1 MVAHTELPA
10 QLPHE
15 KIVSSGKDLEC
26 RNSDSGSGV
35 TERQE
40 LQDNSVQKNHTS
52 QPNGSSAC
60 KKSYHKEE
68 ECSLFVAFFTFLSY
82 GVLLML
88 GYVREFFM
96 PITTKEKNREHKKK
110 NAFVTSQIRDIEE
123 CPSFTNFTIYLSYGV
138 LFLVGY
144 VKEFFYPPST
154 KETNREGY
162 VPLYI
167 GFESFYT
174 RNVYRRIQ
182 DCWNRAISSV
192 PGAEID
198 LLERYTPDYG
208 WTMKLTGK
216 VLKCINAGSYNYL
229 GFAENH
235 GPCHDAAELTTKEV
249 GITTSSSRLEL
260 GTLEIHKKLEALV
273 SEFLGV
279 EDAITFGMGFATN
292 VLNLPSILGPGCL
305 VLSDEFNHA
314 SLILGLRLSGATVK
328 VFQHNNAADLEKK
341 LREALIHGHP
351 RTRRPWKKAMIVVEG
366 IYSMEGSIC
375 DLPNFIRIK
384 KKYKTYLYVDEAH
397 SIGALGPRG
406 GGVVDYYGADPKDVD
421 IHMGT
426 FTKSFGAA
434 GGYIAGS
441 KELVNHLRVNSHAQS
456 YAVSMSP
463 PVAQQIITSMSII
476 MGKDGSN
483 EGRRR
488 IQQLA
493 RNVKYFRQRLRQMGF
508 IVYGHDDSPV
518 VPLLLYLIPKI
529 TMFVRELTKRGV
541 AGVGVGFPAT
551 KITGGRMRF
560 CLSAAHTKE
569 MLDKILKEVDVVG
582 DMCSCKYSKIPKS
595 AKPIEW

>member
-10 QLPHE
+10 QVPHE
-15 KIVSSGKDLEC
+15 KILNNKHFERCNNEKTPVNSAGGTKGKVHHQNGTTISTQNGYASPGYE
-26 RNSDSGSGV
+26 NSNV
-35 TERQE
+35 
-40 LQDNSVQKNHTS
+40 
-52 QPNGSSAC
+52 PN
-60 KKSYHKEE
+60 KKKIHQKEE
-68 ECSLFVAFFTFLSY
+68 ECSIFVAFFTFLSY
-82 GVLLML
+82 GVLLL
-88 GYVREFFM
+88 VGHIKEFFSRA
-96 PITTKEKNREHKKK
+96 TTKEK
-110 NAFVTSQIRDIEE
+110 
-123 CPSFTNFTIYLSYGV
+123 
-138 LFLVGY
+138 
-144 VKEFFYPPST
+144 
-154 KETNREGY
+154 NREGY

-182 DCWNRAISSV
+182 DCWNRTICSV

-198 LLERYTPDYG
+198 LMERYTPDYG

-216 VLKCINAGSYNYL
+216 IIKCINAGSYNYL
-229 GFAENH
+229 GFAENK
-235 GPCHDAAELTTKEV
+235 GPCHDAAEHTTKEV
-249 GITTSSSRLEL
+249 GITTSSPRMEL
-260 GTLEIHKKLEALV
+260 GTLEIHRELEQLV
-273 SEFLGV
+273 IEFLGV

-292 VLNLPSILGPGCL
+292 VLNLPSLLDPSCL

-328 VFQHNNAADLEKK
+328 VFRHNNSEDLEKK
-341 LREALIHGHP
+341 LREALICGHP
-351 RTRRPWKKAMIVVEG
+351 RTHRPWKKAIIVVEG

-375 DLPNFIRIK
+375 DLPNFVRIK

-397 SIGALGPRG
+397 SIGALGPNG
-406 GGVVDYYGADPKDVD
+406 GGVVDYYGVDPKEVD
-421 IHMGT
+421 IQMGT

-441 KELVNHLRVNSHAQS
+441 KDLINHLRVTSHAQI
-456 YAVSMSP
+456 YASSMSP

-476 MGKDGSN
+476 MGKKGSG

-488 IQQLA
+488 IQQLS

-518 VPLLLYLIPKI
+518 VPMILYLIPKI
-529 TMFVRELTKRGV
+529 SMFVRELTKRGV

-569 MLDKILKEVDVVG
+569 MLDKILEEVDEVG
-582 DMCSCKYSKIPKS
+582 YLCGCHYSSFRDSEPV
-595 AKPIEW
+595 EW

>member
-10 QLPHE
+10 DVPHAKIINNEQFAECSSE
-15 KIVSSGKDLEC
+15 KAAG
-26 RNSDSGSGV
+26 DSGGYAQAHIHEQHG
-35 TERQE
+35 T
-40 LQDNSVQKNHTS
+40 SVAI
-52 QPNGSSAC
+52 PNGDARPGTENVSGYKRKIC
-60 KKSYHKEE
+60 QKEE

-82 GVLLML
+82 GVLLMV
-88 GYVREFFM
+88 GYIKEFFS
-96 PITTKEKNREHKKK
+96 PVTTKEKNRE
-110 NAFVTSQIRDIEE
+110 DIEE
-123 CPSFTNFTIYLSYGV
+123 CPPFTTFTIYLSYGV
-138 LFLVGY
+138 LFFVGY
-144 VKEFFYPPST
+144 IKEFFYPPST
-154 KETNREGY
+154 KEKNREGY

-182 DCWNRAISSV
+182 DCWNRTICSV

-198 LLERYTPDYG
+198 LMERYTPDYG
-208 WTMKLTGK
+208 WTMKMTGK
-216 VLKCINAGSYNYL
+216 IIKCINAGSYNYL
-229 GFAENH
+229 GFAENK
-235 GPCHDAAELTTKEV
+235 GPCHDAAEQVTKEL
-249 GITTSSSRLEL
+249 GFTTCSPCVEL
-260 GTLEIHKKLEALV
+260 GTLEIHRKLERLV

-292 VLNLPSILGPGCL
+292 VLNLPSLLGPGCL
-305 VLSDEFNHA
+305 VMSDEFNHA

-328 VFQHNNAADLEKK
+328 VFRHNDSEDLEKK
-341 LREALIHGHP
+341 LREALLYGHP
-351 RTRRPWKKAMIVVEG
+351 RTRRPWKKALIVVEG

-384 KKYKTYLYVDEAH
+384 NKYKTYLYVDEAH
-397 SIGALGPRG
+397 SIGALGPHG
-406 GGVVDYYGADPKDVD
+406 GGVVDYYGVDPKDVD

-441 KELVNHLRVNSHAQS
+441 KDLINYLRVTSHAQV
-456 YAVSMSP
+456 YASSMPP
-463 PVAQQIITSMSII
+463 PVAQQIITSMTII
-476 MGKDGSN
+476 MGKDGTS

-488 IQQLA
+488 IQQLS

-518 VPLLLYLIPKI
+518 VPMLLYLIPKI
-529 TMFVRELTKRGV
+529 SMFVRELTKRGV

-560 CLSAAHTKE
+560 CLSAAHTKD
-569 MLDKILKEVDVVG
+569 MLDKILKEVDAVG
-582 DMCSCKYSKIPKS
+582 YLCGSHYSS
-595 AKPIEW
+595 AVKNSQPIKW

>member
-10 QLPHE
+10 QVPNE
-15 KIVSSGKDLEC
+15 KILNQDQIARCSDAKSFGHARPDIEDAVYVQNGAAIPIQNGGKVIPVAD
-26 RNSDSGSGV
+26 GKP
-35 TERQE
+35 ER
-40 LQDNSVQKNHTS
+40 KARH
-52 QPNGSSAC
+52 
-60 KKSYHKEE
+60 HKEE
-68 ECSLFVAFFTFLSY
+68 ECSLFVAFFTFVSY
-82 GVLLML
+82 GVLLL
-88 GYVREFFM
+88 VGYIKEFFN
-96 PITTKEKNREHKKK
+96 PPSTKEKNREE
-110 NAFVTSQIRDIEE
+110 NEE
-123 CPSFTNFTIYLSYGV
+123 CSPFTNFTIYLSYGV
-138 LFLVGY
+138 LFFVGY

-182 DCWNRAISSV
+182 DCWNRAICSV
-192 PGAEID
+192 PGAYID
-198 LLERYTPDYG
+198 LLERYSPDYG

-216 VLKCINAGSYNYL
+216 VIKCINVGSYNYL
-229 GFAENH
+229 GFAENV
-235 GPCHDAAELTTKEV
+235 GQCHDDSEKALKQH
-249 GITTSSSRLEL
+249 GISSCSPRLEL
-260 GTLEIHKKLEALV
+260 GTGTLHRQLETLV

-279 EDAITFGMGFATN
+279 EDAITFGMGYATN
-292 VLNLPSILGPGCL
+292 VLNLPSLLGPGCL

-328 VFQHNNAADLEKK
+328 VFRHNDSEDLERK
-341 LREALIHGHP
+341 LREAIILGHP

-366 IYSMEGSIC
+366 IYSMEGTIC

-397 SIGALGPRG
+397 SIGALGPNG
-406 GGVVDYYGADPKDVD
+406 GGVVDYYGVDPKEVD
-421 IHMGT
+421 IQMGT

-441 KELVNHLRVNSHAQS
+441 KELINHLRVHSHAQT
-456 YAVSMSP
+456 YGVSMSP
-463 PVAQQIITSMSII
+463 PVAQQIITAMSTI
-476 MGKDGSN
+476 MGRNGND

-488 IQQLA
+488 ILQLS
-493 RNVKYFRQRLRQMGF
+493 RNVKYFRQRLRQKGF

-518 VPLLLYLIPKI
+518 VPMILYLIPKI
-529 TMFVRELTKRGV
+529 SMFVRELTKRGV

-551 KITGGRMRF
+551 RITGGRMRF

-569 MLDKILKEVDVVG
+569 MLDKILEEVDEVG
-582 DMCSCKYSKIPKS
+582 HLCSAHYSSIPKS
-595 AKPIEW
+595 KEPIEW

>member
-1 MVAHTELPA
+1 MVAHTEIPA
-10 QLPHE
+10 HVTHE
-15 KIVSSGKDLEC
+15 KLVKTSKNVQFESGDTGANGPGDLHAQDKSLHNKSTSRPEE
-26 RNSDSGSGV
+26 GSAMNK
-35 TERQE
+35 R
-40 LQDNSVQKNHTS
+40 
-52 QPNGSSAC
+52 AF
-60 KKSYHKEE
+60 HKEE

-88 GYVREFFM
+88 GYIREFFV
-96 PITTKEKNREHKKK
+96 PVTTKEK
-110 NAFVTSQIRDIEE
+110 
-123 CPSFTNFTIYLSYGV
+123 
-138 LFLVGY
+138 
-144 VKEFFYPPST
+144 
-154 KETNREGY
+154 NREGY

-182 DCWNRAISSV
+182 DCWNRAIASV

-208 WTMKLTGK
+208 WTMKVTGK
-216 VLKCINAGSYNYL
+216 KLKCINAGSYNYL
-229 GFAENH
+229 GFAENN
-235 GPCHDAAELTTKEV
+235 GPCHDTSCETTKAV
-249 GITTSSSRLEL
+249 GITTSSPRLEL
-260 GTLEIHKKLEALV
+260 GTLEIHKKLETLV
-273 SEFLGV
+273 TEFLGV

-292 VLNLPSILGPGCL
+292 VLNLPSLLGPGCL

-328 VFQHNNAADLEKK
+328 VFQHNNANDLERK

-375 DLPNFIRIK
+375 DLPGFIRIK

-406 GGVVDYYGADPKDVD
+406 GGVVDYYGVDPKDVD

-441 KELVNHLRVNSHAQS
+441 KDLINHLRVYSHAQS
-456 YAVSMSP
+456 YAASMPP

-476 MGKDGSN
+476 MGKDGTG

-569 MLDKILKEVDVVG
+569 MLDKILQEVDFVG

-595 AKPIEW
+595 LEPIEW

>member
-1 MVAHTELPA
+1 VAHTEFPA
-10 QLPHE
+10 QVSHHKIINNTQFVECNNE
-15 KIVSSGKDLEC
+15 KIAGNNAGNDQGNTHQQHGIRATKQNGAASSGFD
-26 RNSDSGSGV
+26 NVSGSK
-35 TERQE
+35 RS
-40 LQDNSVQKNHTS
+40 N
-52 QPNGSSAC
+52 
-60 KKSYHKEE
+60 YHKEE

-82 GVLLML
+82 GVLLFV
-88 GYVREFFM
+88 GYIKEFFS
-96 PITTKEKNREHKKK
+96 PVTTKEKNRE
-110 NAFVTSQIRDIEE
+110 DIEE
-123 CPSFTNFTIYLSYGV
+123 CPPFTTFTIYLSYGV
-138 LFLVGY
+138 LFFVGY
-144 VKEFFYPPST
+144 TKEFFYPPST
-154 KETNREGY
+154 KEKNREGY

-182 DCWNRAISSV
+182 DCWNRTICSV

-198 LLERYTPDYG
+198 LMERYTPDYG

-216 VLKCINAGSYNYL
+216 TIKCINAGSYNYL
-229 GFAENH
+229 GFAENN
-235 GPCHDAAELTTKEV
+235 GPCHDAATQVTKDA
-249 GITTSSSRLEL
+249 GLTTSSPRIEL
-260 GTLEIHKKLEALV
+260 GTLEIHRRLEKLV

-292 VLNLPSILGPGCL
+292 VLNLPSLLGPGCL

-328 VFQHNNAADLEKK
+328 VFRHNDSEDLERK

-375 DLPNFIRIK
+375 DLPNFVRIK
-384 KKYKTYLYVDEAH
+384 NKYKTYLYVDEAH
-397 SIGALGPRG
+397 SIGALGPHG
-406 GGVVDYYGADPKDVD
+406 GGVVDYYGVDPKEVD

-441 KELVNHLRVNSHAQS
+441 KDLINYLRVTSHAQV
-456 YAVSMSP
+456 YASSMP
-463 PVAQQIITSMSII
+463 APVAQQIITSMTII
-476 MGKDGSN
+476 MGKDGSS

-488 IQQLA
+488 IQQLS

-518 VPLLLYLIPKI
+518 VPMLLYLIPKI
-529 TMFVRELTKRGV
+529 SMFVRELTKRGV

-560 CLSAAHTKE
+560 CLSAAHTKD
-569 MLDKILKEVDVVG
+569 MLDKILKEVDEVG
-582 DMCSCKYSKIPKS
+582 YLCGSHYSTAVRNSQPV
-595 AKPIEW
+595 EW